1 MQAHDGQGA
10 ISRLRLML
18 PEGRTLPDS
27 AWLARHHAMVGLL
40 FAESIGLT
48 IFSFAQGNSWH
59 HSVLHA
65 GALIPIGVI
74 ALLIEERRRTAAVLV
89 SLGLITACAL
99 LVHIWHGAIEAHF
112 LFFVTVVVLALY
124 EDWVPF
130 LVAAAYVVIHHGA
143 MGALDPGGVY
153 NHQDAVDHPWK
164 WAAIHGGFVVA
175 AGVAAMAAWRLNE
188 GVRAEARESY
198 RRARESEERF
208 KGAFEGAPIGMV
220 LFSFGGGN
228 GTVTQVNRAMSDI
241 TGRSVEHLTGSDL
254 RDVVHP
260 EDMPLAARAVERMAT
275 GEEERPQFEIR
286 YVHADGHTVWVC
298 ISLSLLCVED
308 GELGAAIAQVEDITE
323 RKRTSEELAYQARHD
338 PLTGLGNR
346 RSLLADLEAR
356 VAGATLERPLLL
368 QLFDLDG
375 FKTYNDTFGH
385 PAGDALLTRM
395 AHSLQTALEG
405 RATAYRM
412 GGDEFCVLSLPDCE
426 DHDALAGLATEALTE
441 RGEGFQ
447 VTASHGAVMLPRE
460 AGTATEALREADRRM
475 YARKSSNS
483 RSSAGRQSVDVLL
496 RILSERNRDLGVHL
510 DEVTELTAAVADR
523 LELPDEERAP
533 LLQAASLHDVG
544 KAAIPDEILN
554 KQGPLDEAEWE
565 FMRRHTVIGERVLS
579 AAPALTRASKLVR
592 SSHERFDGTGYPDGL
607 AGEAIPL
614 GARII
619 AVCDAY
625 DAMVSDRPYRPARG
639 PEDAIAELRRC
650 AGRQFDPAVVT
661 VLGEVL
667 ADRERSAVGAAG

>member
-1 MQAHDGQGA
+1 MQAQGGQGA
-10 ISRLRLML
+10 IARLRLML

-27 AWLARHHAMVGLL
+27 AWRPRHHAMVGLL
-40 FAESIGLT
+40 FAEAIGLT

-65 GALIPIGVI
+65 GVLVPIGVI
-74 ALLIEERRRTAAVLV
+74 ALLIEDRRRASSVLV

-99 LVHIWHGAIEAHF
+99 LVHIWNGAIEAHF

-130 LVAAAYVVIHHGA
+130 LVAAGYVVIHHGA

-153 NHQDAVDHPWK
+153 NHHDAVEHPWK

-175 AGVAAMAAWRLNE
+175 AGLASVAAWRLNE
-188 GVRAEARESY
+188 GVRAEAQESY
-198 RRARESEERF
+198 RRARESELRF

-220 LFSFGGGN
+220 LFSFGDGG
-228 GTVTQVNRAMSDI
+228 GRVTQVNRAMSVI
-241 TGRSVEHLTGSDL
+241 TGRSIEYLTGSDL

-260 EDMPLAARAVERMAT
+260 EDMPLAAQAVQRMAS
-275 GEEERPQFEIR
+275 GEQERPQFEVR
-286 YVHADGHTVWVC
+286 YIHAEGHTVWVSV
-298 ISLSLLCVED
+298 SLSLLSAGDDEP
-308 GELGAAIAQVEDITE
+308 GAAIAQVEDVTE
-323 RKRTSEELAYQARHD
+323 RKRASEELAYQARHD

-346 RSLLADLEAR
+346 RSLLADLQKR
-356 VAGATLERPLLL
+356 IDGATLERPLLL

-395 AHSLQTALEG
+395 AHRLEAALEH
-405 RATAYRM
+405 RASAYRM
-412 GGDEFCVLSLPDCE
+412 GGDEFCVLSLPSCE
-426 DHDALAGLATEALTE
+426 DHETIAGLATDALTE
-441 RGEGFQ
+441 RGEGFK
-447 VTASHGAVMLPRE
+447 VTASHGSVMLPRE
-460 AGTATEALREADRRM
+460 ATTATEALREADRRM

-483 RSSAGRQSVDVLL
+483 RSSAGRQSADVLL
-496 RILSERNRDLGVHL
+496 RILSERNHDLGVHL
-510 DEVTELTAAVADR
+510 DEVTGLTAAVADR

-554 KQGPLDEAEWE
+554 KSGALDEEEWA
-565 FMRRHTVIGERVLS
+565 FMRRHTLIGERILS
-579 AAPALTRASKLVR
+579 AAPALTRAAKLVR
-592 SSHERFDGTGYPDGL
+592 WSHERYDGAGYPDGL
-607 AGEAIPL
+607 AGADIPL
-614 GARII
+614 GARVI

-625 DAMVSDRPYRPARG
+625 DAMVSDRTYRPPRS
-639 PEDAIAELRRC
+639 PEDALAELRSC
-650 AGRQFDPAVVT
+650 AGSQFDPEVVT

-667 ADRERSAVGAAG
+667 ADRERSAVGVAR